1 MILLVCAW
9 FVICGGLYVFTLASE
24 HVIYGIVSGDKATV
38 CPNIEGK
45 TKIHSIKEGIIYNII
60 GLICCCCISKLI
72 LFICYCFFFNSSM
85 IALSFFFIASVYLFL
100 HSPVSFITVF
110 IFSIFVVFL
119 LNKAI
124 AIFKPIAIRA
134 ATMAE
139 ITILEKSG

>member
-9 FVICGGLYVFTLASE
+9 FVICGGLSVLTLASE
-24 HVIYGIVSGDKATV
+24 HVIYGIVIGDNATV
-38 CPNIEGK
+38 CPNIDGK
-45 TKIHSIKEGIIYNII
+45 TKIHSIKDGIIYNII

-72 LFICYCFFFNSSM
+72 LFICDCFFFNSSM
-85 IALSFFFIASVYLFL
+85 SVLSFFLIASVYFFL

-124 AIFKPIAIRA
+124 AVFKPIAISA
-134 ATMAE
+134 ATIADE
-139 ITILEKSG
+139 